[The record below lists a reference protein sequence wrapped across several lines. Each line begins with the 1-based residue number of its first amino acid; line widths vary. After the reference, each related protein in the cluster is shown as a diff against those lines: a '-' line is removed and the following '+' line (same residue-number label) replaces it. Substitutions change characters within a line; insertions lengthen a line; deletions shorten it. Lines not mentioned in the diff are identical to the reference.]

1 MDFEDWIEIWANAEM
16 KHDWGLVHSLVR
28 GQNICKRV
36 GFADGEITHFVLFS
50 PICLSYLVVLLERK
64 DSIIAA

>member
-1 MDFEDWIEIWANAEM
+1 M

-36 GFADGEITHFVLFS
+36 GFADGEITHFDAMDRSSSLVFPNL
-50 PICLSYLVVLLERK
+50 PIILGCPFGDERFCYC
-64 DSIIAA
+64 SLILIW